1 MEKVFAILII
11 LFVMFSLYYWKVK
24 ETFTNNNNVNLPF
37 DTTISCLNKCSPGN
51 NSCYITGEQCIK
63 DSDCYGCKTVN
74 QTPIKDNT
82 EKLMDN
88 VMPNYSTLTP
98 DIGTKAGI
106 YNYSQINKPPPQYN
120 KGINIW
126 RTLFDEEKL
135 LYDKKYN
142 PSIIID
148 GMKPSYEEIPTLS
161 GEFSVI
167 GPKPSNY

>member
-1 MEKVFAILII
+1 MEKGFIILII
-11 LFVMFSLYYWKVK
+11 LFVMFLLYYWKVK
-24 ETFTNNNNVNLPF
+24 EPFTNNDNVKLSFNRN
-37 DTTISCLNKCSPGN
+37 ISCLNKCSLGN

-74 QTPIKDNT
+74 QTPVKDNNI
-82 EKLMDN
+82 MQ
-88 VMPNYSTLTP
+88 NYSTLTT

-120 KGINIW
+120 KGINTW
-126 RTLFDEEKL
+126 RTLFDEGKL

-142 PSIIID
+142 IIN
-148 GMKPSYEEIPTLS
+148 GMEPSYEEIPTLS